1 MLIYHPA
8 FDAYHC
14 VFRMLLL
21 IEFLPETEIDMLRL
35 CDFYLVFPSEI
46 EKIRLPSSLSHG
58 RKIAKSLSNVYRNP
72 INATQVFREMTEI
85 QLSALRSIAASG
97 LIDIECYER
106 GIVRKL
112 STTKI
117 PQSIVSKISE
127 HLQKNRE
134 ITEFILN
141 SLSKLPLRGL
151 DGLKHRTGLLEY
163 RYDTP

>member
-14 VFRMLLL
+14 VFRMLLM
-21 IEFLPETEIDMLRL
+21 IESLPEAEIDMLRL

-46 EKIRLPSSLSHG
+46 ERIRLPSSLSHG

-72 INATQVFREMTEI
+72 INAAQVFREMTEI

-97 LIDIECYER
+97 LIDIDCFER

-112 STTKI
+112 NTIKI
-117 PQSIVSKISE
+117 PENVLSKISIHIE
-127 HLQKNRE
+127 NNTE
-134 ITEFILN
+134 ITKFILD

>member
-14 VFRMLLL
+14 VFRMLLM
-21 IEFLPETEIDMLRL
+21 IESLPETEIDMLRL

-46 EKIRLPSSLSHG
+46 ERIRLPASLSHG

-72 INATQVFREMTEI
+72 INASQVFREMSEI

-97 LIDIECYER
+97 LIDVDCYER
-106 GIVRKL
+106 GIIRKL
-112 STTKI
+112 NTKKI
-117 PQSIVSKISE
+117 PEDIVSKILNY
-127 HLQKNRE
+127 LQKNLE
-134 ITEFILN
+134 LTEFIFD

-163 RYDTP
+163 KYDIP

>member
-21 IEFLPETEIDMLRL
+21 IDSLPETEIDMLRL

-46 EKIRLPSSLSHG
+46 ERIRLPSTLSHG

-72 INATQVFREMTEI
+72 INAMQAFRDMAEI

-97 LIDIECYER
+97 LIDIDCYEH
-106 GIVRKL
+106 GVVRKR
-112 STTKI
+112 STTKLPEHI
-117 PQSIVSKISE
+117 ESKISAFFE
-127 HLQKNRE
+127 TNRE

-141 SLSKLPLRGL
+141 FLSKHPLRGL
-151 DGLKHRTGLLEY
+151 NGLKHRTGLLEY